1 VDAGAGVGRCEEIGR
16 ERRLSF
22 PQEVRPVYNPLG
34 FRSQYTHCKK
44 DQEKLRRIQPYAD
57 AQASLTT
64 RKKSLAALQKLENL
78 RWLLEE
84 YRVSI
89 FAQELGASEPV
100 SPKLLDSLLA
110 EIESLA

>member
-1 VDAGAGVGRCEEIGR
+1 
-16 ERRLSF
+16 
-22 PQEVRPVYNPLG
+22 
-34 FRSQYTHCKK
+34 
-44 DQEKLRRIQPYAD
+44 
-57 AQASLTT
+57 LTT